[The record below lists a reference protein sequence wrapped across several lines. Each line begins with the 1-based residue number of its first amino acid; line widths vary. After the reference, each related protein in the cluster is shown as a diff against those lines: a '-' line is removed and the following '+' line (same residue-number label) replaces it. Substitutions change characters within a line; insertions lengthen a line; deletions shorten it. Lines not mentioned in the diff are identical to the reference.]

1 MRHLMCALALGLVL
15 ALPAR
20 ASDDVIKEAG
30 REFPVT
36 VTFSHD
42 GTDYELTAAGQATR
56 KKVIVKVYAI
66 VHYMDAAGFEDDDAA
81 LEAALSGEHAMQ
93 ISMQFCRDVEGL
105 KIQDAYRKSFEK
117 HASETELEEID
128 ILMSQFIDYF
138 ADDAKKDELFILR
151 SLPGG
156 ILLTSVRGEDMPPIE
171 NRTRVAS
178 SKASA
183 RTPTSRSTSRCTA
196 SSPARA
202 GAAEGQPCRGCV
214 SSTPCH
220 RPSMA
225 E

>member
-1 MRHLMCALALGLVL
+1 MCALTLGLVL
-15 ALPAR
+15 ALPAQ

-66 VHYMDAAGFEDDDAA
+66 VHYMDASDFDDDDDA

-93 ISMQFCRDVEGL
+93 ITMQFCRDVEGL
-105 KIQDAYRKSFEK
+105 KIQNAYRESFEK
-117 HASETELEEID
+117 HASESELEEIE

-138 ADDAKKDELFILR
+138 AGDAEKDELFILR

-156 ILLTSVRGEDMPPIE
+156 ILLTSVGGEEMPAIE
-171 NRTRVAS
+171 NSTLAS
-178 SKASA
+178 VVW
-183 RTPTSRSTSRCTA
+183 RFWLD
-196 SSPARA
+196 
-202 GAAEGQPCRGCV
+202 EGSIVDRDDLIKHAV
-214 SSTPCH
+214 
-220 RPSMA
+220 
-225 E
+225 EED